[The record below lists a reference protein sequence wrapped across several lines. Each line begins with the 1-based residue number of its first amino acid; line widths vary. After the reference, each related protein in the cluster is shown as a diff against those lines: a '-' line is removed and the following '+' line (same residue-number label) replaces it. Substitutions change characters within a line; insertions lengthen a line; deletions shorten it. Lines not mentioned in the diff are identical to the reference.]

1 MQAELEKLNSFNKWR
16 KDSIDL
22 LSDKKIGKQEFL
34 ELNYEFLKKLD
45 LKPFSYMSTA
55 LEAVYNYQYYN
66 IMAKRSNTKA
76 LKIANKSRK
85 KKQYKQYINNRENF
99 YYLKDLASKRLLEL
113 VNYENTEAYFISL
126 RSKRLTGKIFEIVI
140 SNYDKII
147 LHSKNEEILKSL
159 IDKKCFSTESRKSKI
174 DSYVNKSY

>member
-1 MQAELEKLNSFNKWR
+1 MIIEKEKLSLFEDWR
-16 KDSIDL
+16 IESIDL
-22 LSDKKIGKQEFL
+22 LSNSKIDKDEFL
-34 ELNYEFLKKLD
+34 NRNYKFLTDLG
-45 LKPFSYMSTA
+45 LKPFSQIRD
-55 LEAVYNYQYYN
+55 LEEAIYNYQYYN

-76 LKIANKSRK
+76 LKIVNKFRK

-159 IDKKCFSTESRKSKI
+159 IDKKCFSKESRKSKI